1 MAPGAVSQTMSAV
14 GVDASEGGFEPD
26 TTSNAGLA
34 SNARDMA
41 ASRGEAY
48 ASTSPV
54 DASNATRSGADAG
67 DADESDAKTSASAS
81 AEARDV
87 EARMATSLLAPRRV
101 VVDVIVSAP
110 SRSTMDVA
118 RGARQVARGV
128 MHTCHSLRDASPSKM
143 QNPILSYG
151 YVVV

>member
-1 MAPGAVSQTMSAV
+1 
-14 GVDASEGGFEPD
+14 VDASEGAFEPD

-34 SNARDMA
+34 SNARAMA

-67 DADESDAKTSASAS
+67 DADESDDKTSASAS

-87 EARMATSLLAPRRV
+87 EARMATSLLAPRSGF
-101 VVDVIVSAP
+101 VDVIVSAP

-118 RGARQVARGV
+118 RGARKKVLGV
-128 MHTCHSLRDASPSKM
+128 MHTCRTRRQSE
-143 QNPILSYG
+143 
-151 YVVV
+151 